1 MKKLLLVISAVLYSF
16 TCQAQ
21 DNLIKGH
28 LFDATTNNE
37 PITFGKVTVKETK
50 ESVSTDFR
58 GNYYFKNLPEGTYT
72 LEFSFLGYT
81 TESKKITI
89 NKNQTLEL
97 DAFIK
102 QSQGINFDDI
112 VYATTEK

>member
-1 MKKLLLVISAVLYSF
+1 MKKLIFISAFLIAI

-21 DNLIKGH
+21 DNIVKGH
-28 LFDATTNNE
+28 LFDFTTNNE
-37 PITFGKVTVKETK
+37 PITFGKVTIKETK

-81 TESKKITI
+81 TETKKITI
-89 NKNQTLEL
+89 NENQTLEL

-102 QSQGINFDDI
+102 QSQGVNFDDI
-112 VYATTEK
+112 VTASILN